1 MNSPKNYKGIILA
14 GGTGT
19 RLSPITKTISK
30 QLLPVY
36 NKPMIYYPLSTLMI
50 ADIRE
55 FLIIT
60 TKEQKQNFYN
70 LLGDG
75 SNLGISINYQI
86 QEEANGLAQAFILGE
101 EFIGN
106 SNVVLI
112 LGDNLFH
119 GNDLQKYLSP
129 SKKDNEGAV
138 IFTYPVSNPSSY
150 GIVEFD
156 INGKV
161 VSIEEKP
168 KIPKSRYAITGL
180 YFFDRNAC
188 KLAREL
194 KPSSRGELEIT
205 DLINK
210 YLHSDKLKVE
220 LFGRGMAWFD
230 TGKFDSLHEASSYV
244 RTLEKRQGLKLG
256 CPEEVAWRLG
266 WISDQELSILI
277 QDMKD
282 SEYGEYLS
290 TLISQQA

>member
-119 GNDLQKYLSP
+119 GSDLQAKLINA
-129 SKKDNEGAV
+129 KKNNNGATL
-138 IFTYPVSNPSSY
+138 FAYRVSNADSY
-150 GIVEFD
+150 GVVEFD
-156 INGKV
+156 NNKNVI
-161 VSIEEKP
+161 SLEEKP
-168 KIPKSRYAITGL
+168 ANPKSNYAVTGI
-180 YFFDRNAC
+180 YFYDNKVVEFAKKV
-188 KLAREL
+188 KLS
-194 KPSSRGELEIT
+194 KRGEYEIT
-205 DLINK
+205 SINEI
-210 YLHSDKLKVE
+210 YLNQGKVKVE
-220 LFGRGMAWFD
+220 ILGRGTAWLD
-230 TGKFDSLHEASSYV
+230 TGTFESLFQASSFI
-244 RTLEKRQGLKLG
+244 RTIELRQGVQVG
-256 CPEEVAWRLG
+256 CPEEVALIKG
-266 WISDQELSILI
+266 WINKEDLESYIK
-277 QDMKD
+277 KD
-282 SEYGEYLS
+282 PNS
-290 TLISQQA
+290 TYSKYLISLKIL